1 MQNYQFMKREKSR
14 EKISAYQRW
23 KKKQEFGKEIAV
35 FDKSLAKIQE
45 YKEMQEIKQKLRKE
59 NENKVKELKGLL
71 KGI

>member
-1 MQNYQFMKREKSR
+1 MG
-14 EKISAYQRW
+14 I
-23 KKKQEFGKEIAV
+23 